1 MTAIERQWLTRI
13 ILKKMGLG
21 LGHQKML
28 HIYHPQAFNLYNQFS
43 HLSRV
48 CHAIESGK
56 AADQCTDA
64 QRLELFKPIRP
75 QLCERARIA
84 QVKRM
89 LQQHAY
95 YLETKMDGE
104 RMHIH
109 YDGLKFTYFSR
120 TSNEDFTNTF
130 GSSHRNGLYSPTL
143 YEQLRQSEWHGKG
156 KIKNII
162 LDGEMMVWSRE
173 EKNFLKK
180 GGSLTVTCLFATFVL
195 ISSTFSPIPTSALTF
210 GILIL
215 SL

>member
-1 MTAIERQWLTRI
+1 MLREMTAIERQWLTRI

-28 HIYHPQAFNLYNQFS
+28 QIYHPQALNLYNQYS

-48 CHAIESGK
+48 CHAIETGK
-56 AADQCTDA
+56 AADSTTAA
-64 QRLELFKPIRP
+64 QLELFKPLRP
-75 QLCERARIA
+75 QLCERARMA

-109 YDGLKFTYFSR
+109 YDGRRFTYFSR
-120 TSNEDFTNTF
+120 TSNEDFTSTF
-130 GSSHRNGLYSPTL
+130 GGDYRSGLYSPTL

-156 KIKNII
+156 KIANII

-173 EKNFLKK
+173 EKIFLKK
-180 GGSLTVTCLFATFVL
+180 GAGFAVFG
-195 ISSTFSPIPTSALTF
+195 IFDFSALCLVRRRF
-210 GILIL
+210 
-215 SL
+215 